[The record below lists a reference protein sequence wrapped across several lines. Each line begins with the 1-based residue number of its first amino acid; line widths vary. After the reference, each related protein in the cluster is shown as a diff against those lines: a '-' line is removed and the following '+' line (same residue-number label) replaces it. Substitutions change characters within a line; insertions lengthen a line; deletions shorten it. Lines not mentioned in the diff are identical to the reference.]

1 MRPASARASHQEVPS
16 LPRLTDRMPQRW
28 KAHRSA
34 LLWTLPVAGVLLVL
48 AYPPEFA
55 AFIFRGGARV
65 LAYNAALALL
75 VPTLLLAWLALG
87 SLWCSL
93 MRATLGSRHAAAD
106 TLLLAAIAG
115 SALMSIAGTVLGV
128 LSLLWAPI
136 AAALVLAACYG
147 LLLCG
152 GGRLAAAWS
161 LFAGWLAAEALA
173 TETSEAAGLQSL
185 ARALRAITLLL
196 LAATAL
202 VRAVYFDADNT
213 DVVQFYIPYLE
224 EVRHQHSI
232 WLAPDRPIYADF
244 LVGRGN
250 GVYLMAAA
258 LANGLV
264 GHAVSSAYFILLAL
278 MARAFVAA
286 ALAGGRRAPTEARLA
301 ALLPDLA
308 MLLLAALLL
317 GGVPFGKF
325 YLQTALWFI
334 ALLYGSLLPVAEGD
348 DRGSLV
354 RVLLPLAVA
363 VPLSLPQYQAF
374 AAGILAIAAAGLA
387 LKGEGLGA
395 CGLLAL
401 FAAGGAA
408 CLASLAFNWVYLGVP
423 ELMPYWLFAPLM
435 IPRVFQHYSSTA
447 VQLYTNYIQGYTS
460 SFLNLSAGT
469 EASFGLPAALSAP
482 VAWLVAAGEVLLVA
496 AGLAVLR
503 GLRPLRRLAASRS
516 TPWAAIA
523 LAALALAALR
533 ALAGATAGDAAPT
546 LGLAFRGVLLGLAAA
561 AGGGFCAGLRLRGA
575 SFASAL
581 RNPGALFG
589 LALAAYL
596 VLAVLFVALVR
607 SGSLARLMQPTEA
620 LLPALG
626 LILAGLFARWLGRS
640 DAAVDGPPAGSHA
653 RLTVPAIGAAL
664 AVAALAALYAGWG
677 AASLPH
683 AASRIATLWLAFGVG
698 AAAAWRLA
706 PHPAALARALLESV
720 TALALLVAGT
730 ALQREIKAH
739 PPLAVLRYLA
749 ALDGRQASIAALP
762 PPFDKCLELAQA
774 LPGPAPVLRLNGYS
788 SMSYCMFSP
797 LLPRNKLV
805 HQYESAFARH
815 FRDAVFSAPERARE
829 VYRSLGIDFFLVE
842 KHDIDF
848 WAPGLSPLTDDAN
861 LPRYFD
867 LYAETPSFYILTWRG
882 QGQGEIPAPALTA
895 IERWRNKGLQG
906 EGFMVGDVLLGHWR
920 ALLWMGME
928 RPQYPWGS
936 PIQFRAGGN
945 SGFYLEHGWS
955 GADAAGTWTLSSE
968 AELVL
973 DVARAPAAAAR
984 LTVTAEPFTP
994 PARPVLETTV
1004 VANGSVVGRWL
1015 FVAGEREGPRSLVI
1029 PADVLHRAPLLHLA
1043 FRFDDPKSPR
1053 ALGLSSDARELG
1065 LLVRSV
1071 ILGDAHAPAAASYRL
1086 GTVIDFSAKGNAAPY
1101 LGEGWLAP
1109 DEVGTWSVGR
1119 SAELRLALA
1128 APPEGDGLLTI
1139 TASALT
1145 GRLRPEV
1152 SAIVLVNGTFVG
1164 GLSYGKNE
1172 AARAQTLTI
1181 PHALLTGAA
1190 PLRLTFELSDSRP
1203 PRSLDL
1209 APDPRPLGLS
1219 VRSLKLDP
1227 K

>member
-1 MRPASARASHQEVPS
+1 MRPASARASHQEVPP
-16 LPRLTDRMPQRW
+16 LPRLTDRMPRHW

-34 LLWTLPVAGVLLVL
+34 LLWTLPIAGALLVL

-93 MRATLGSRHAAAD
+93 MRAALRSQRAAAD
-106 TLLLAAIAG
+106 TLLLGVIAG

-136 AAALVLAACYG
+136 AAAIILAACYG
-147 LLLCG
+147 LLLYG
-152 GGRLAAAWS
+152 GGHLAAAWS
-161 LFAGWLAAEALA
+161 RFGRWFAADDLA
-173 TETSEAAGLQSL
+173 TETSEATGLQSL
-185 ARALRAITLLL
+185 ARVLRASVLLI

-308 MLLLAALLL
+308 MLLLAASLL

-325 YLQTALWFI
+325 YLQTAVWFI
-334 ALLYGSLLPVAEGD
+334 ALLYGSLLYVAGGD
-348 DRGSLV
+348 DRRPLARLLV
-354 RVLLPLAVA
+354 PLAVA

-387 LKGEGLGA
+387 LKGEGLGQRR
-395 CGLLAL
+395 LLAL
-401 FAAGGAA
+401 VAAGVGA
-408 CLASLAFNWVYLGVP
+408 CLASLALNWVYLGVP
-423 ELMPYWLFAPLM
+423 ELMPYWLFEPLM
-435 IPRVFQHYSSTA
+435 ISRIFHRYSSTA

-460 SFLNLSAGT
+460 SFLNVGAGP
-469 EASFGLPAALSAP
+469 EATFGLPAALSAP
-482 VAWLVAAGEVLLVA
+482 MTWLAAAGEVLLVA
-496 AGLAVLR
+496 AGLAALR
-503 GLRPLRRLAASRS
+503 GLPPLRRLAASHGA
-516 TPWAAIA
+516 TCAAIA
-523 LAALALAALR
+523 FAALALAALR

-546 LGLAFRGVLLGLAAA
+546 LGLAFRGVLLGLVAA
-561 AGGGFCAGLRLRGA
+561 AGGGFCAGLRARRA

-581 RNPGALFG
+581 RNPAGLFG

-626 LILAGLFARWLGRS
+626 LILAGLFARWLGGS
-640 DAAVDGPPAGSHA
+640 EAAVDGPPAGSHA
-653 RLTVPAIGAAL
+653 ALALSAVAAAV
-664 AVAALAALYAGWG
+664 AVAALATLYAGWS
-677 AASLPH
+677 AASVSH
-683 AASRIATLWLAFGVG
+683 AAGRIATLWLALGVG
-698 AAAAWRLA
+698 AVAAWRLGPQRA
-706 PHPAALARALLESV
+706 VLARALLESV

-730 ALQREIKAH
+730 ALQREMKAH
-739 PPLAVLRYLA
+739 PPLAALRYLA
-749 ALDGRQASIAALP
+749 GLDGREASIAAP
-762 PPFDKCLELAQA
+762 ARPFDKCLEIAQA
-774 LPGPAPVLRLNGYS
+774 LPGAAPVLHLNGYS

-815 FRDAVFSAPERARE
+815 FRDAVFTTPERARE
-829 VYRSLGIDFFLVE
+829 VYRSLGIDYFLIE
-842 KHDIDF
+842 KDNIDF
-848 WAPGLSPLTDDAN
+848 WGPGLSPLMRAAE
-861 LPRYFD
+861 LRRYFD
-867 LYAETPSFYILTWRG
+867 LAAETPSFYFLTWRG
-882 QGQGEIPAPALTA
+882 QGRAALPETA
-895 IERWRNKGLQG
+895 LANIERWRRVGLQR

-928 RPQYPWGS
+928 RPPYAS
-936 PIQFRAGGN
+936 GGVIGFDTGEN
-945 SGFYLEHGWS
+945 SGPYLEHGWS
-955 GADAAGTWTLSSE
+955 SPDAQGTWTLSPE

-973 DVARAPAAAAR
+973 NLDWVPAAPAL
-984 LTVTAEPFTP
+984 LTVDADAFTP
-994 PARPVLETTV
+994 PQQPVLDTTV
-1004 VANGSVVGRWL
+1004 VVNGTAVGQWR
-1015 FVAGEREGPRSLVI
+1015 FAAGEVRHPRTLLV
-1029 PADVLHRAPLLHLA
+1029 PAEVLKLRAPLHLV
-1043 FRFDDPKSPR
+1043 FRFADPKSPR
-1053 ALGLSSDARELG
+1053 ELGLSWDPRLLG
-1065 LLVRSV
+1065 LFVHTVR
-1071 ILGDAHAPAAASYRL
+1071 LDDAPAPAA
-1086 GTVIDFSAKGNAAPY
+1086 I
-1101 LGEGWLAP
+1101 
-1109 DEVGTWSVGR
+1109 
-1119 SAELRLALA
+1119 
-1128 APPEGDGLLTI
+1128 
-1139 TASALT
+1139 
-1145 GRLRPEV
+1145 
-1152 SAIVLVNGTFVG
+1152 
-1164 GLSYGKNE
+1164 
-1172 AARAQTLTI
+1172 Q
-1181 PHALLTGAA
+1181 
-1190 PLRLTFELSDSRP
+1190 
-1203 PRSLDL
+1203 
-1209 APDPRPLGLS
+1209 
-1219 VRSLKLDP
+1219 
-1227 K
+1227 

>member
-1 MRPASARASHQEVPS
+1 
-16 LPRLTDRMPQRW
+16 MPQHW

-34 LLWTLPVAGVLLVL
+34 LLWTLPIAGALLVL

-87 SLWCSL
+87 SLWYSL
-93 MRATLGSRHAAAD
+93 MRAALRSQRAAAD
-106 TLLLAAIAG
+106 TLLLAVIAG
-115 SALMSIAGTVLGV
+115 SALTSIVGTILGV

-136 AAALVLAACYG
+136 AAALILAACYG

-152 GGRLAAAWS
+152 DGHLAPAWRL
-161 LFAGWLAAEALA
+161 FRHWLTAEDLA
-173 TETSEAAGLQSL
+173 TEPSEAAGLQSL
-185 ARALRAITLLL
+185 ARALRAIVLLL

-250 GVYLMAAA
+250 GVYLLAAS

-308 MLLLAALLL
+308 TLLLAALLL

-325 YLQTALWFI
+325 YLQSAVWFI
-334 ALLYGSLLPVAEGD
+334 ALLYGSLLYVADGD
-348 DRGSLV
+348 DRGALV
-354 RVLLPLAVA
+354 RLLLPLAVA

-374 AAGILAIAAAGLA
+374 AAGILAIAAAGLT
-387 LKGEGLGA
+387 LKGEGTGGR
-395 CGLLAL
+395 GLLAL
-401 FAAGGAA
+401 FAAGSTA
-408 CLASLAFNWVYLGVP
+408 CLASLALNWIYLGVP

-435 IPRVFQHYSSTA
+435 IPRIFQHYSSTA
-447 VQLYTNYIQGYTS
+447 AQLYTNYIQGYTS
-460 SFLNLSAGT
+460 SFLNLNAGSQ
-469 EASFGLPAALSAP
+469 ASFGLPAALSAP
-482 VAWLVAAGEVLLVA
+482 MAWLTTAGEVLLVA

-503 GLRPLRRLAASRS
+503 GLRPLRRLAASPGA
-516 TPWAAIA
+516 PWAAIA

-533 ALAGATAGDAAPT
+533 ALAGPTAGAAAPT
-546 LGLAFRGVLLGLAAA
+546 LGLAFRSVLLGLAAA
-561 AGGGFCAGLRLRGA
+561 AGGGFCAGLRTRGA
-575 SFASAL
+575 SFGSAL
-581 RNPGALFG
+581 RNPGGLFG
-589 LALAAYL
+589 LALAVYL
-596 VLAVLFVALVR
+596 ALAGLFVALVR

-626 LILAGLFARWLGRS
+626 LILAGLTARRLGTSDSRGVASAWWLGR
-640 DAAVDGPPAGSHA
+640 H
-653 RLTVPAIGAAL
+653 R
-664 AVAALAALYAGWG
+664 
-677 AASLPH
+677 
-683 AASRIATLWLAFGVG
+683 
-698 AAAAWRLA
+698 
-706 PHPAALARALLESV
+706 AALARALVESV
-720 TALALLVAGT
+720 TALALVVAGT
-730 ALQREIKAH
+730 ALQRELSAH

-749 ALDGRQASIAALP
+749 GLDGREASIALP
-762 PPFDKCLELAQA
+762 PRPFDKCLELAQA
-774 LPGPAPVLRLNGYS
+774 LPGSAPVLHLNGYS
-788 SMSYCMFSP
+788 AMSYCMFSP
-797 LLPRNKLV
+797 LLPRDKLV

-815 FRDAVFSAPERARE
+815 FRDAVFSTPERARE

-867 LYAETPSFYILTWRG
+867 LYAETPSFYLLTWRG
-882 QGQGEIPAPALTA
+882 QGRGEIPAPALTA
-895 IERWRNKGLQG
+895 IERWRNMGLQG
-906 EGFMVGDVLLGHWR
+906 EGFMVDDVLLGHWR

-928 RPQYPWGS
+928 RPRYPWGS
-936 PIQFRAGGN
+936 PIQFREGGN

-955 GADAAGTWTLSSE
+955 GPSAAGTWTLSSE

-1004 VANGSVVGRWL
+1004 VANGSIVGRWL

-1029 PADVLHRAPLLHLA
+1029 PADVLHRAPLLRLA

-1053 ALGLSSDARELG
+1053 ALGLSSDTRELG
-1065 LLVRSV
+1065 LFVRSV
-1071 ILGDAHAPAAASYRL
+1071 SLGDAQAPAAASYRL
-1086 GTVIDFSAKGNAAPY
+1086 GTAIDFSAKGNAAPY

-1109 DEVGTWSVGR
+1109 DEVGSWSVGR

-1164 GLSYGKNE
+1164 GLTYGKNE
-1172 AARAQTLTI
+1172 PAGARTLTI

-1190 PLRLTFELSDSRP
+1190 PLRFTFELSDSRP

-1219 VRSLKLDP
+1219 VRSLRLDA